1 MQMFYEDEQV
11 SMFAPDS
18 CAGKMSPAH
27 SPAGSK
33 REMTSES
40 SWRKRS
46 ELVYQ
51 EFMFLK
57 ITEEIVRIKVGGV
70 SIPRPYP
77 WPWQPAGRI
86 VLGADFS
93 LAWRC
98 LDAQYWGVPQSRKRI
113 FLVADLGTPS
123 SAQILFEP
131 ESLPGHSP

>member
-33 REMTSES
+33 RGMTSGS
-40 SWRKRS
+40 SWRKHS

-57 ITEEIVRIKVGGV
+57 ITLGDGDILGQPYWEILSPYVGESSTLNYV
-70 SIPRPYP
+70 
-77 WPWQPAGRI
+77 QPNI
-86 VLGADFS
+86 IELM
-93 LAWRC
+93 
-98 LDAQYWGVPQSRKRI
+98 
-113 FLVADLGTPS
+113 
-123 SAQILFEP
+123 
-131 ESLPGHSP
+131 

>member
-33 REMTSES
+33 REMTSGS

-57 ITEEIVRIKVGGV
+57 ITLGDGDILGQ
-70 SIPRPYP
+70 PY
-77 WPWQPAGRI
+77 WEMNSAW
-86 VLGADFS
+86 LGEC
-93 LAWRC
+93 WRV

-113 FLVADLGTPS
+113 FLVADLGAPS

>member
-33 REMTSES
+33 REMTFGS
-40 SWRKRS
+40 SWKKHS

-57 ITEEIVRIKVGGV
+57 ITLGDGDILGQPYWEILSPYVGE
-70 SIPRPYP
+70 
-77 WPWQPAGRI
+77 
-86 VLGADFS
+86 
-93 LAWRC
+93 
-98 LDAQYWGVPQSRKRI
+98 
-113 FLVADLGTPS
+113 S
-123 SAQILFEP
+123 STRNYAKLHIIELMCRTE
-131 ESLPGHSP
+131 L

>member
-18 CAGKMSPAH
+18 CAGKTCPAH

-33 REMTSES
+33 REMTSGS
-40 SWRKRS
+40 FWRKHS

-57 ITEEIVRIKVGGV
+57 ITLGDGDILGQPYWEILSPYVGESSTLNTGV
-70 SIPRPYP
+70 
-77 WPWQPAGRI
+77 
-86 VLGADFS
+86 
-93 LAWRC
+93 C
-98 LDAQYWGVPQSRKRI
+98 PQSRKRI
-113 FLVADLGTPS
+113 FLVADLGAPS

>member
-33 REMTSES
+33 REMTSGS
-40 SWRKRS
+40 FWRKHS

-57 ITEEIVRIKVGGV
+57 ITLGDGDILGSHIGRFCLPMLASPRR
-70 SIPRPYP
+70 SI
-77 WPWQPAGRI
+77 
-86 VLGADFS
+86 LGCA
-93 LAWRC
+93 
-98 LDAQYWGVPQSRKRI
+98 
-113 FLVADLGTPS
+113 
-123 SAQILFEP
+123 P
-131 ESLPGHSP
+131 ES

>member
-33 REMTSES
+33 REMTSGS
-40 SWRKRS
+40 SWRKHS

-57 ITEEIVRIKVGGV
+57 ITLDFV
-70 SIPRPYP
+70 S
-77 WPWQPAGRI
+77 
-86 VLGADFS
+86 LC
-93 LAWRC
+93 WRV

-113 FLVADLGTPS
+113 FLVADLGAPS

-131 ESLPGHSP
+131 ESLHGHSP